1 MLSES
6 ARMTTIII
14 GAGASGLACAIRLKV
29 NNPQNDVIILE
40 RLNQVGK
47 KLLATGNG
55 RCNLT
60 NTASEYYD
68 TVKEFFSSIGLM
80 TRIDDEGRAYPYS
93 NQASTVVEMLEE
105 KCRALGVEIITDCT
119 VYGIDDDLTVESSN
133 GIFMA
138 DSVVIATGGKAQK
151 SLGSD
156 GSGYDILKKLGH
168 TITPLSP
175 ALVQLVSSSKYPR
188 ALKGNRVKC
197 NMTIELDD
205 EPVGSDYGEVL
216 FADYGL
222 SGIVTMNLS
231 EIVGRNFAENE
242 PKRCRAVLDLIP
254 EMSRES
260 LKSYFEEFK
269 SLKGILGTKLADI
282 IEKQADGNIDK
293 MIICAKSWKLI
304 ITGTKGYDFAQITSG
319 GADLNEFSGF
329 ESKIVNG
336 LYACGEV
343 LDKQF
348 ECGGFNLSF
357 AWYSGITVADNICNK
372 YTTG

>member
-1 MLSES
+1 
-6 ARMTTIII
+6 MTTIII
-14 GAGASGLACAIRLKV
+14 GAGASGLACAIRLKM

-60 NTASEYYD
+60 NTASPYYD
-68 TVKEFFSSIGLM
+68 TVSDFFASIGLVM
-80 TRIDDEGRAYPYS
+80 RSDEEGRVYPYS
-93 NQASTVVEMLEE
+93 NQASTVVEILEE
-105 KCRALGVEIITDCT
+105 KCHELGVEIITECT
-119 VYGIDDDLTVESSN
+119 VYDIDNQLTIESSN

-138 DSVVIATGGKAQK
+138 DRVVVASGGKAQK

-156 GSGYDILKKLGH
+156 GSGYSLLRKLGH

-188 ALKGNRVKC
+188 ALKGHRVKC
-197 NMTIELDD
+197 NMTILLDN
-205 EPVGSDYGEVL
+205 EAVCSDYGEVL

-231 EIVGRNFAENE
+231 EIAGRNFTSEQ
-242 PKRCRAVLDLIP
+242 PKRCHAVLDLIP
-254 EMSRES
+254 EMSREEIEAY
-260 LKSYFEEFK
+260 LDKFR
-269 SLKGILGTKLADI
+269 SLKGILGLKLADI
-282 IEKQADGNIDK
+282 IEKQADGSIDK
-293 MIICAKSWKLI
+293 MIACAKSWRLI

-319 GADLNEFSGF
+319 GATLDDFDEF
-329 ESKIVNG
+329 ESRLVKG

-357 AWYSGITVADNICNK
+357 AWYSGISVADKICNK
-372 YTTG
+372 